1 MFEKLEHLY
10 FPSTFFFK
18 SVVVTWSFFCFCV
31 FLLGQFCFCSVF
43 ATRCFKKIVYDAKDM
58 SILSIAVVDFYS
70 CAQLDVFP
78 LLYPFLSHREVS
90 IGVGMLPK
98 FNPSVRVCVF
108 SFLSM
113 EASKGSYVSFYNK
126 EYRRY

>member
-1 MFEKLEHLY
+1 MPK
-10 FPSTFFFK
+10 
-18 SVVVTWSFFCFCV
+18 
-31 FLLGQFCFCSVF
+31 
-43 ATRCFKKIVYDAKDM
+43 M
-58 SILSIAVVDFYS
+58 SILSIAVVDVYS

-126 EYRRY
+126 EYRRYW